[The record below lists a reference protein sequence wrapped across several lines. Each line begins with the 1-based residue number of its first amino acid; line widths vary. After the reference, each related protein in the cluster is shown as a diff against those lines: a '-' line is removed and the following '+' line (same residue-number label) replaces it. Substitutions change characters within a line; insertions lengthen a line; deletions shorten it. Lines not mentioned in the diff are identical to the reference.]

1 MLTEVLPGFC
11 QRVSEL
17 ESEKG
22 IYIRVKVGKSR
33 RRSDVIVSGVEVIDA
48 GQLHDELLGRLMS
61 LRPEDEERIYVEA
74 MEKGSSHSIDCLH
87 LKPRDLEEEEEDYA
101 VIQDPM
107 AAGFAALSGV
117 VERLAVN
124 ADMRASQ
131 SHERLL
137 SALTSILELQAIG
150 IEAETRLELQEEKKS
165 DSAMSEAAE
174 VFGPLIPLVVERFS
188 TKKVVEVA
196 AAAASPEEAI
206 EPILLKS
213 VPDPSAI
220 HADDLTN
227 QLRSAELVDNAVDLS
242 AEDQSTTI

>member
-22 IYIRVKVGKSR
+22 LYIRVKVGKSR
-33 RRSDVIVSGVEVIDA
+33 RRSDVIVSGIEVIDA
-48 GQLHDELLGRLMS
+48 GQLYDELTGRLMS

-87 LKPRDLEEEEEDYA
+87 LKPRDLEEEEEDYE

-137 SALTSILELQAIG
+137 NALTSILELQAIG
-150 IEAETRLELQEEKKS
+150 IEAETRLEIADEKKT

-174 VFGPLIPLVVERFS
+174 VFGPLIPIVVDRLS
-188 TKKVVEVA
+188 AKKTVEA
-196 AAAASPEEAI
+196 AAGSVSADAPPT
-206 EPILLKS
+206 PITLKS
-213 VPDPSAI
+213 APETAALA
-220 HADDLTN
+220 ADVMPEVRAADLV
-227 QLRSAELVDNAVDLS
+227 ENAVDLS
-242 AEDQSTTI
+242 TDDPNTTM

>member
-11 QRVSEL
+11 QRVSEV
-17 ESEKG
+17 EGEKTAYVR
-22 IYIRVKVGKSR
+22 IKVGKSR
-33 RRSDVIVSGVEVIDA
+33 RRSDVIVSGIEVIDA

-74 MEKGSSHSIDCLH
+74 MEKGSSHSFDCLH
-87 LKPRDLEEEEEDYA
+87 LKPRDLVEDEEEVN
-101 VIQDPM
+101 VIADPM

-117 VERLAVN
+117 VERLAIN

-150 IEAETRLELQEEKKS
+150 IEAETRLEIADEQKS

-174 VFGPLIPLVVERFS
+174 VFGPLIPFVVDRLS
-188 TKKVVEVA
+188 VKKTVETAVETV
-196 AAAASPEEAI
+196 SPGAPQQ
-206 EPILLKS
+206 PIILKS
-213 VPDPSAI
+213 LSKTSAQ
-220 HADDLTN
+220 AEDASA
-227 QLRSAELVDNAVDLS
+227 QLRGAEMIENAVDLS
-242 AEDQSTTI
+242 TDDPNTTM